1 MNSPLGWCPGLF
13 ITSILLFSS
22 PMLPPMQA
30 AEPLSIRSAKVTPGR
45 LEFTFHDPA
54 ATRDAHR
61 HFIAVGFGEIGS
73 AMVPY
78 GKNQE
83 GSTVFL
89 PFQANQ
95 LIVFGN
101 AEAARRV
108 WNDWQ
113 WQAYEAPK
121 DVTRMLEKD
130 TATVSIPLPGDTP
143 PKTVSV
149 SIWRK
154 GVDSPDG
161 WGVMTAANDPLLVP
175 GSGDKALAFFNEIDL
190 TGEAPVV
197 TRRARLTSAKRPV
210 VYQLFVRHFSNTNET
225 RKPHGTLVENGT
237 GKFSGIDEK
246 ALTALAE
253 LQVTH
258 VWLTGVLQQATGTDY
273 SAIGAPA
280 DDPDLLKGVAG
291 SPYAIKDYF
300 DVSPDFADEPANR
313 LAEFRA
319 LVERIRAKGM
329 RTVIDFVPN
338 HVARSHD
345 SDVKP
350 ELAFGKKDDRSVF
363 FAVNNHF
370 FYLRG
375 EPPLRLPT
383 QEGEGRDG
391 LFVGEMDHGKVTGN
405 NVNSWTPGIGD
416 WYETVK
422 LNYGYDFVAGT
433 RLFPSAQSPAAA
445 VPDTWEKMDA
455 VLAYWQELGV
465 DGFRCDMAHMIPP
478 EFWKWAIARART
490 RDATVWF
497 AAEAYNNDP
506 AKVPPAEPLQAGF
519 DNVMQDLL
527 DAGFDAVYD
536 DPSYKTLKGIY
547 ESGRWANDL
556 TYPNDYLFH
565 HSLRYGENHDE
576 VRLGSKGNWGEVGAQ
591 VGPAVAAVLFGASR
605 GSIMLYNG
613 QEYGEKAEGAEG
625 FGGED
630 GRSSIFDYWSLPS
643 LVAWWKDGLTPEQ
656 KALRARYVDLMQTVS
671 QPPFTDGN
679 FVALNALNGENTDYG
694 RLSGES
700 ASGHW
705 LHGCVRD
712 NGKKAVALLVNL
724 HPTETLRGVKVVLP
738 GKSEK
743 LEIGDIP
750 AASWVVRVLRE

>member
-1 MNSPLGWCPGLF
+1 MKPPHRWFTGLF
-13 ITSILLFSS
+13 FSSILLFSS
-22 PMLPPMQA
+22 AMLPAM
-30 AEPLSIRSAKVTPGR
+30 EPLAIESARVSPGR

-54 ATRDAHR
+54 ASRDAHR
-61 HFIAVGFGEIGS
+61 LFIALGFGEMGS
-73 AMVPY
+73 AIVPY

-113 WQAYEAPK
+113 WQPYEAPTE
-121 DVTRMLEKD
+121 VTRTLDKD
-130 TATVSIPLPGDTP
+130 STTVSIPWPSETVPG
-143 PKTVSV
+143 KVSV
-149 SIWRK
+149 SLWRK
-154 GVDSPDG
+154 GLDSPDG
-161 WGVMTAANDPLLVP
+161 WGMLTAANDPWLVP
-175 GSGDKALAFFNEIDL
+175 GAGDKALAVYDEIEL
-190 TGEAPVV
+190 TEEPAVV
-197 TRRARLTSAKRPV
+197 RRRGRLTSEKRPV

-225 RKPHGTLVENGT
+225 RKPHGTLAENGT
-237 GKFSGIDEK
+237 GKFSGIDDK
-246 ALTALAE
+246 VLAALAE
-253 LQVTH
+253 FQVTH

-273 SAIGAPA
+273 SEIGAPA

-300 DVSPDFADEPANR
+300 DVCPDFADEPANR

-319 LVERIRAKGM
+319 LMERIRARGM

-350 ELAFGKKDDRSVF
+350 ELAFGKKDDRGKF
-363 FAVNNHF
+363 FAVENNF
-370 FYLRG
+370 FYLQG

-383 QEGEGRDG
+383 QAGEGRDG

-422 LNYGYDFVAGT
+422 LNFGFDFVAGT
-433 RLFPSAQSPAAA
+433 RLFPSSQSPAAE
-445 VPDTWEKMDA
+445 VPDTWVKMDA
-455 VLAYWQELGV
+455 VLSYWQELGV

-478 EFWKWAIARART
+478 EFWKWAIARARQ
-490 RDATVWF
+490 RDAKVWF

-506 AKVPPAEPLQAGF
+506 AKVPPADARLAEF

-556 TYPNDYLFH
+556 TVPNDFLFH
-565 HSLRYGENHDE
+565 HSLRYVENHDE
-576 VRLGSKGNWGEVGAQ
+576 VRLASKGNWGDVGAK
-591 VGPAVAAVLFGASR
+591 VGPAVGAVLFGASR

-613 QEYGEKAEGAEG
+613 QEFGEKAEGAEG

-643 LVAWWKDGLTPEQ
+643 LVAWKKNELSAEQ
-656 KALRARYVDLMQTVS
+656 KELREDYVALLKTVS
-671 QPPFTDGN
+671 VPPFTDGN
-679 FVALNALNGENTDYG
+679 FLPLNPLNGENADYG
-694 RLSGES
+694 RLNGET

-712 NGKKAVALLVNL
+712 NGKKAVALFVNL
-724 HPTETLRGVKVVLP
+724 HPTEVMRGVKVVMP
-738 GKSEK
+738 GKAEK
-743 LEIGDIP
+743 LEVGDIP